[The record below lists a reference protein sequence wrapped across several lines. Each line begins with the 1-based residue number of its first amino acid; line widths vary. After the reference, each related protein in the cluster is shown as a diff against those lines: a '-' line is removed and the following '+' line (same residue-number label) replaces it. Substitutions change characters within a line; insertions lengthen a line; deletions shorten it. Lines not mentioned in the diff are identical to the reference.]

1 MKVSGPRTFLRILC
15 RLAAISMPE
24 TGYTVELPNDHHSR
38 EMIDLAN
45 EQAMKKLKHGW
56 VTVAWSNGSV
66 GS

>member
-15 RLAAISMPE
+15 KLAAIPMPE
-24 TGYTVELPNDHHSR
+24 TGYTVELPDDHHSR
-38 EMIDLAN
+38 EMIDLAT
-45 EQAMKKLKHGW
+45 EMAKKKLKIGW